1 MTTSTSFQAKTAR
14 WTTNLRLVLIVLA
27 VFVLP
32 MAVTAAA
39 PAQDEAPTG
48 ITTEA
53 ELRAAWADPM
63 RTSIE
68 LGADIY
74 LRQCRTGDPIRESA
88 RPMTLNGNG
97 HTIRQTC
104 FEKRVLRQDGTGYL
118 LLKDVILTRGGSDG
132 PGAAVTTRGE
142 IEVVDSR
149 VTQNLAE
156 EPGGGIFSMRRA
168 TIVRSVITGNL
179 ANDDGGGVYA
189 RRGGVQVF
197 DSTVSSNLVDGS
209 GGAIGSTGD
218 ILVVR
223 SHVDGNTTDG
233 DGGAIYAD
241 EDGDVTVIDS
251 TVDGSD
257 ADGPGGAIW
266 TLDGD
271 VTVVNSTLN
280 GNRADDRGG
289 AIGGEADVTVI
300 NSTIVRNAAVAHVA
314 GGIWARGDLFVANS
328 TISNNYAE
336 GQGGGVLGRG
346 VVRLYYATI
355 LDNMASVAAN
365 VGAGERLESFGS
377 IIGPARTMGVPGHVQ
392 PTERNCRVSDSASF
406 GHNFVTDASCGLNH
420 PSDAVGQ
427 GSPMLGP
434 LVEDERSGEIQL
446 EIRLPESGS
455 PVIDAIPEADCGFG
469 PFDDAIAQE
478 RHLEGLIEDR
488 LALIGTD
495 QRGVGRPQGPACD
508 VGAVEVEQ

>member
-1 MTTSTSFQAKTAR
+1 MTASTSFQAKTAR

-97 HTIRQTC
+97 YTIRQTC
-104 FEKRVLRQDGTGYL
+104 FEKRVFRQDGTGFL
-118 LLKDVILTRGGSDG
+118 VLKDVKLTRGGSDG

-142 IEVVDSR
+142 INVVDSR
-149 VTQNLAE
+149 VQQNLAE

-168 TIVRSVITGNL
+168 TIIRSVITNNL

-189 RRGGVQVF
+189 RRGGVQVY
-197 DSTVSSNLVDGS
+197 DSVVSNNLVDGS

-218 ILVVR
+218 ILLVR
-223 SHVDGNTTDG
+223 SHSDGNTTDG

-241 EDGDVTVIDS
+241 EDGDVTVVDS
-251 TVDGSD
+251 SVDGND

-271 VTVVNSTLN
+271 VTAVGSTLN

-289 AIGGEADVTVI
+289 AIGGEADVVVI
-300 NSTIVRNAAVAHVA
+300 NSTIARNAAVAHVG
-314 GGIWARGDLFVANS
+314 GGIFSRGNLYVANS
-328 TISNNYAE
+328 TVSNNYAE
-336 GQGGGVLGRG
+336 GQGGGVLGGG
-346 VVRLYYATI
+346 VVRLEHATI
-355 LDNMASVAAN
+355 LDNVASVAAN
-365 VGAGERLESFGS
+365 VGAGERLQSFAS
-377 IIGPARTMGVPGHVQ
+377 TIGPARTAGIGGEVQ
-392 PTERNCRVSDSASF
+392 PTEDNCRAPAS
-406 GHNFVTDASCGLNH
+406 
-420 PSDAVGQ
+420 
-427 GSPMLGP
+427 
-434 LVEDERSGEIQL
+434 
-446 EIRLPESGS
+446 
-455 PVIDAIPEADCGFG
+455 
-469 PFDDAIAQE
+469 
-478 RHLEGLIEDR
+478 
-488 LALIGTD
+488 
-495 QRGVGRPQGPACD
+495 
-508 VGAVEVEQ
+508 

>member
-97 HTIRQTC
+97 HTVRQTC
-104 FEKRVLRQDGTGYL
+104 FEKRILRQDGTGYL
-118 LLKDVILTRGGSDG
+118 LLKDVTLTRGGSDG

-142 IEVVDSR
+142 INVVDSR
-149 VTQNLAE
+149 VQQNLAE

-168 TIVRSVITGNL
+168 TIIRSVITNNL

-189 RRGGVQVF
+189 RRGGVEVF
-197 DSTVSSNLVDGS
+197 DSTISNNLVDGS

-218 ILVVR
+218 ILLVR
-223 SHVDGNTTDG
+223 SHSDGNTTDG
-233 DGGAIYAD
+233 DGGALYAD
-241 EDGDVTVIDS
+241 EDGDVTVVDS
-251 TVDGSD
+251 SVDGND

-280 GNRADDRGG
+280 GNRA
-289 AIGGEADVTVI
+289 
-300 NSTIVRNAAVAHVA
+300 
-314 GGIWARGDLFVANS
+314 
-328 TISNNYAE
+328 E
-336 GQGGGVLGRG
+336 GQGGGVLGG
-346 VVRLYYATI
+346 GMVRLDHATI
-355 LDNMASVAAN
+355 LDNAAPVAAN
-365 VGAGERLESFGS
+365 VGAGERLESFAS
-377 IIGPARTMGVPGHVQ
+377 VIGPART
-392 PTERNCRVSDSASF
+392 E
-406 GHNFVTDASCGLNH
+406 
-420 PSDAVGQ
+420 
-427 GSPMLGP
+427 
-434 LVEDERSGEIQL
+434 
-446 EIRLPESGS
+446 
-455 PVIDAIPEADCGFG
+455 
-469 PFDDAIAQE
+469 
-478 RHLEGLIEDR
+478 
-488 LALIGTD
+488 
-495 QRGVGRPQGPACD
+495 
-508 VGAVEVEQ
+508 